1 MSETSSGSVHHK
13 LALGVALLGATA
25 IGLAPIFVRWSE
37 TGSTATAFWRV
48 ALSLPFA
55 WVWMMAERRGGRG
68 FWFWVL
74 GEGTEGTSGE
84 NLRFEI
90 GDLKGGEARAARFDW
105 RLFVPGIFFAG
116 DLAVWHVS
124 IAWTTVANATLL
136 ANCATIFVTLIAW
149 LFFGEKFR
157 WLFPVGMIAAIV
169 GAAVVVQASFAVSS
183 QAVRG
188 DLLGLVT
195 ALFYAGYQLS
205 TKRLRARHATG
216 KIMFWSGVAMT
227 VILLAVTL
235 LFGEKIFPDSARGWW
250 VLIGLAL
257 VSQVAGQGMITWAL
271 AHLPS
276 GFTSVTLL
284 WQPVVAAFVAW
295 LAFGEVLTPWQA
307 VGAVVVLGGIWLA
320 KMGSGTKG

>member
-1 MSETSSGSVHHK
+1 MSHLDTRQSK

-48 ALSLPFA
+48 ALSLPLA
-55 WVWMMAERRGGRG
+55 WVWMIYDLRSYERERVGSKSTAESSETSTRSRSWLRGG
-68 FWFWVL
+68 
-74 GEGTEGTSGE
+74 
-84 NLRFEI
+84 
-90 GDLKGGEARAARFDW
+90 FDW
-105 RLFVPGIFFAG
+105 RLFIPGIFFAG

-136 ANCATIFVTLIAW
+136 ANCATIFVTLVAW

-169 GAAVVVQASFAVSS
+169 GAAVVVQASFAVSG
-183 QAVRG
+183 QRVRG

-195 ALFYAGYQLS
+195 AMFYAGYQLS

-216 KIMFWSGVAMT
+216 AIMFWSGVAMT
-227 VILLAVTL
+227 AILFAVTIG
-235 LFGEKIFPDSARGWW
+235 FNEKIFPDSARGWW
-250 VLIGLAL
+250 VLVGLAMI
-257 VSQVAGQGMITWAL
+257 SQVAGQGMITWAL

-295 LAFGEVLTPWQA
+295 LAFAEVLTPWQA
-307 VGAVVVLGGIWLA
+307 AGAVAVLAGIWLA
-320 KMGSGTKG
+320 KLGSGKKEKT

>member
-1 MSETSSGSVHHK
+1 MGEILNSENVHSGHYK

-37 TGSTATAFWRV
+37 TGLTATAFWRV
-48 ALSLPFA
+48 ALALPFA
-55 WVWMMAERRGGRG
+55 WGWMVAERRSGLG
-68 FWFWVL
+68 FWVF
-74 GEGTEGTSGE
+74 GGGTKGTERTEGTDT
-84 NLRFEI
+84 R
-90 GDLKGGEARAARFDW
+90 GDACATKSFDW
-105 RLFVPGIFFAG
+105 RLLLPGIFFAG

-157 WLFPVGMIAAIV
+157 WLFPVGMMAAIV
-169 GAAVVVQASFAVSS
+169 GAAVVVQASFAVSGR
-183 QAVRG
+183 AVRG

-250 VLIGLAL
+250 VLVGLAL

-295 LAFGEVLTPWQA
+295 LAFTEVLSPWQA

-320 KMGSGTKG
+320 KMGSEKKG